1 MFNQLIQWLNIYA
14 GAGERLEDLTSRE
27 GDWFLDELTSISGN
41 VNYTLN
47 MLTANSAVS
56 IMFFWLKCLLNE
68 SNWVPEEGTSKRYG
82 FF

>member
-1 MFNQLIQWLNIYA
+1 MCDYL

-47 MLTANSAVS
+47 MLTANAAVS
-56 IMFFWLKCLLNE
+56 TMKTDCPFVKRLLR
-68 SNWVPEEGTSKRYG
+68 PL
-82 FF
+82 

>member
-1 MFNQLIQWLNIYA
+1 MNA

-47 MLTANSAVS
+47 MLTANAAVS
-56 IMFFWLKCLLNE
+56 INVLW
-68 SNWVPEEGTSKRYG
+68 
-82 FF
+82 